1 MPDNEAATLLVGERI
16 PTRMCRAQPGPRCPK
31 HTRTKLTALVA
42 ARRRIEAR
50 LAAASPNT
58 RAYERAVKDREANDD
73 QLLLAHNELNSS
85 PTRQKEL
92 EAEIDA
98 VAAADPNDPA
108 LRHLSRD
115 LATGRLLHAE
125 RLRQQ
130 KLMPE
135 VDLTSC
141 SQASREAW
149 LELGEA
155 RADMA
160 RYKVRMDVNGS
171 QPDVWATWRDRH
183 ADAARRAELAAARFQ
198 AVESNGP
205 NAWSAMT
212 ETERSKAR
220 AAVNATADFTT
231 PTAPQPLEDVF
242 NDYIDAQNGERPHLS
257 PELANQDDANAP
269 APEVDSPSWAEAR
282 ARQAAAA
289 EDDPEPK
296 PFSNK
301 QQTPPGYASR
311 RANRR
316 RRSGSARQ
324 RLREIRRSAEKAGD
338 DQQFQSLL
346 RPAPGQDG
354 DPSKAAI
361 SDPTGMMM
369 LLSLFTER
377 R

>member
-1 MPDNEAATLLVGERI
+1 
-16 PTRMCRAQPGPRCPK
+16 MCRAQPGPRCPK

-42 ARRRIEAR
+42 TRRRIETR
-50 LAAASPNT
+50 LADASPNT
-58 RAYERAVKDREANDD
+58 RAYQRAVKNREANDD
-73 QLLLAHNELNSS
+73 QILMAHNELNSS

-108 LRHLSRD
+108 LRFLSRD

-135 VDLTSC
+135 VDLSSC
-141 SQASREAW
+141 SPASREAW

-198 AVESNGP
+198 AIESNGP
-205 NAWSAMT
+205 HAWATMT
-212 ETERSKAR
+212 DAERRKAR

-231 PTAPQPLEDVF
+231 PTAPQPLEEVF
-242 NDYIDAQNGERPHLS
+242 NDYIDAQGGERPYLP
-257 PELANQDDANAP
+257 PELANHGDENAP
-269 APEVDSPSWAEAR
+269 DPEVDSPSWAEAR
-282 ARQAAAA
+282 AREAVAD
-289 EDDPEPK
+289 EDEGSPK
-296 PFSNK
+296 PFSKK

-311 RANRR
+311 RAQRR
-316 RRSGSARQ
+316 RRASGARQ
-324 RLREIRRSAEKAGD
+324 RLREMRRATKLAD
-338 DQQFQSLL
+338 DQQIQSLT
-346 RPAPGQDG
+346 RPAPGQG
-354 DPSKAAI
+354 DDPDKAAI
-361 SDPTGMMM
+361 PDPTGMMM